1 MKNSKIINI
10 VKDQIARNPKTL
22 PQMVIKKDII
32 TLSDITALTIDDF
45 ELLNY
50 ESDDKLKGELFTGN
64 KK

>member
-1 MKNSKIINI
+1 MDHIPV
-10 VKDQIARNPKTL
+10 VKDQIARNPKYL

-45 ELLNY
+45 ELQNY
-50 ESDDKLKGELFTGN
+50 ESYDKLTGELFTGN